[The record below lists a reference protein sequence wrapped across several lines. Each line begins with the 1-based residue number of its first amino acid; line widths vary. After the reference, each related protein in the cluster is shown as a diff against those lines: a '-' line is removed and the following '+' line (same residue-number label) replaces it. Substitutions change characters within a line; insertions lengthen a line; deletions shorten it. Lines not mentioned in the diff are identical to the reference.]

1 MSDRTPAGSGRVTPE
16 NSMPQCNTSLRE
28 LVTKWFGL
36 SDMPHLRITRL
47 HCPGVDCGCVR
58 AELTT
63 SARPLAIVFFRHQAG
78 CWRLFPPSPTRR
90 R

>member
-1 MSDRTPAGSGRVTPE
+1 MTANRT
-16 NSMPQCNTSLRE
+16 MPQYETTLRE

-36 SDMPHLRITRL
+36 LDAPNLRISRL

-63 SARPLAIVFFRHQAG
+63 SARPLVILFFRHRAG
-78 CWRLFPPSPTRR
+78 CWRLFPPSQARR
-90 R
+90 